1 MSRRLIIPSHY
12 RHLHSHCTLSTH
24 FLNCGTEPALVV
36 ELVAGSMWWL
46 RTGGEDSVEQV
57 LE

>member
-1 MSRRLIIPSHY
+1 MLYDPFLCSEQHSLYSN
-12 RHLHSHCTLSTH
+12 HLR
-24 FLNCGTEPALVV
+24 NWGTEPALVV
-36 ELVAGSMWWL
+36 AMVAGSMWWV

>member
-1 MSRRLIIPSHY
+1 MHKLSVNRLTD
-12 RHLHSHCTLSTH
+12 L
-24 FLNCGTEPALVV
+24 LNCGTEPALAVLVV
-36 ELVAGSMWWL
+36 VGSMWWV